1 MKISVIGAIVYDEI
15 ITHDGARRESFG
27 GITYNIAALSSIVDQ
42 DTEVYPVA
50 NVAED
55 RWDAVVE
62 LLARYPLVRTDA
74 VERVPGKLTAARLVY
89 TSPTRRDETV
99 LHKMRPLA
107 PHRLATALDSDAVL
121 VNFINGTEMDLAT
134 FAGLRENA
142 RGYLHLDV
150 HSKVARWDEEGRKTH
165 VPFADWREW
174 LRRVDAAQMNEFE
187 CEQIIG
193 RELSVQDDFVQAG
206 AEIVEAGA
214 PMVLITLGPLGSILV
229 YERDGGTYW
238 AANPALAVERVVDT
252 TGCGD
257 SFSAG
262 FMWNYLRC
270 GDPVKANAAANIVAG
285 INCTVAGIGHLEA
298 ARDAL
303 AQIPT
308 AFPEPGPRIAAGW
321 RGEKL

>member
-50 NVAED
+50 NVADD

-74 VERVPGKLTAARLVY
+74 VERVPGKLTATRLVY
-89 TSPTRRDETV
+89 TSPTWRDETV
-99 LHKMRPLA
+99 LHMMRPLA